1 MNLTDKICVAN
12 MADFSIGSPVDSI
25 PLIMRKCSFGRAA
38 KLFLP
43 GHAISYILLLVE
55 YIYLSQ

>member
-1 MNLTDKICVAN
+1 